1 LPGSLESFI
10 GSDDDVELGIEE
22 SVTGV
27 CVEGSVLE
35 DVLLE
40 EKERDAIGVSFW
52 IEARPETSSAPTS
65 SSEGRLLQLSP
76 DDGNNAQPKNEKLSW
91 KHYGVMES

>member
-1 LPGSLESFI
+1 VVTAVTFTRPYVELVLATSHHSSLIVSWTTKQHTSLLPGSLESFI

-40 EKERDAIGVSFW
+40 EKERDAIDVSF
-52 IEARPETSSAPTS
+52 
-65 SSEGRLLQLSP
+65 L
-76 DDGNNAQPKNEKLSW
+76 D
-91 KHYGVMES
+91 

>member
-40 EKERDAIGVSFW
+40 EKERDAIGVSF
-52 IEARPETSSAPTS
+52 
-65 SSEGRLLQLSP
+65 L
-76 DDGNNAQPKNEKLSW
+76 D
-91 KHYGVMES
+91 